1 MQKIIKLVE
10 NFPKFFRKHYFSI
23 NHFFPWKKN
32 KNLETLEDNF
42 VETEN
47 EVDNKKKDIEKNST
61 LIREEKIFLESRK
74 RHQVYTALD
83 YYLSFQS
90 YFDFFSMDS
99 FNVAKYA
106 KYLAQIAGKK
116 IVTTDFLFL
125 AFFYLESDILEILEK
140 YKLDKVEISEFLSK
154 NYKKALKKDEKKTKY
169 FSFFFKDL
177 LENSMFSFL
186 LSSFEEE
193 SEFDYTIQYSLE
205 VHHLFDKA
213 VENAKIR
220 FRTPVITTEILF
232 LTLMEEKNTKAS
244 RLLDYFLP
252 EKEDWL
258 LLRYALL
265 KKLHYQESC
274 LKNKLK
280 KNYHYFAYLLKTQLL
295 DNEYQKVIE
304 EDDFEEIILFFR
316 KKIIQK
322 VLEKDLLQDIE
333 QDVFNSIRSNFY
345 GRTYST

>member
-1 MQKIIKLVE
+1 MQKIINLIE
-10 NFPKFFRKHYFSI
+10 DFPKFFGKRFFSI
-23 NHFFPWKKN
+23 NDFFPWKKN
-32 KNLETLEDNF
+32 LTTLEDNL
-42 VETEN
+42 EKTEN
-47 EVDNKKKDIEKNST
+47 QLNKTNQNVEKNST
-61 LIREEKIFLESRK
+61 LMREEKIFLESRK

-83 YYLSFQS
+83 YYLSFHS

-106 KYLAQIAGKK
+106 KYLAQMAGKK

-125 AFFYLESDILEILEK
+125 AFFYLESEIVEILEK
-140 YKLDKVEISEFLSK
+140 YKLDKVEIAEFISK
-154 NYKKALKKDEKKTKY
+154 NYKKALKKDEKKKKY
-169 FSFFFKDL
+169 LSFSFKEF

-193 SEFDYTIQYSLE
+193 TEFDYTIQYSLE
-205 VHHLFDKA
+205 VHHLFEKA

-232 LTLMEEKNTKAS
+232 LTLMEEKNSKAA
-244 RLLDYFLP
+244 RLVDYFLP

-304 EDDFEEIILFFR
+304 GDDFEEIVLFFR

-322 VLEKDLLQDIE
+322 VLEKDLFQDIE
-333 QDVFNSIRSNFY
+333 QDVFSSIRANFY
-345 GRTYST
+345 ERTYST